1 MQAPCSRCGLFH
13 PSDSGCPVSGLLGS
27 SVTGARRP
35 GETIAGRYRVDRVLH
50 HGGMSTVY
58 LAIDTVLDNRT
69 VAIKELRPAP
79 DSSPE
84 EVREAEAWF
93 ARESA
98 LLSML
103 RHPLI
108 PLFYSVFRD
117 EDRSYI
123 VQEYVPG
130 VNLEEQVGQ
139 EGPVSEQTAV
149 EWGLALCDLLT
160 YLHSR
165 PEPVIFRD
173 LKPANVL
180 ARAPWSDPDR
190 RLAVVDFGI
199 ARQFQT
205 GAVGTVIG
213 TPGYAPPEQY
223 QGLATP
229 QSDIYSLGATLHRMV
244 TGYDPEHPGAEQP
257 LFTFPPARH
266 LNPAVSPRMEDIL
279 ARATAL
285 NPADRYATAAEF
297 RAALKGLAARRLRA
311 ASSRSSP
318 AGRHAMMVLAAVL
331 LLPLMLT
338 QMLRIAQIPLQNG
351 FYAEQV
357 TGGDPWS
364 NQQITG
370 GGDGTFPNSDGSQGL
385 TDSQTQCIPPANPD
399 EIDMSPTVCGPDGT
413 WWQVDWSGQVTHVLA
428 TGEVV
433 QYLAVGGAP
442 GSAELVSVALQR
454 SQCNCVWV
462 VWGDSQARLNANGAI
477 SYQPIPNGAP
487 VHGTS
492 ALLQP

>member
-1 MQAPCSRCGLFH
+1 MQTTCSRCGLFH
-13 PSDSGCPVSGLLGS
+13 PSDIGCPVSGLLGS

-35 GETIAGRYRVDRVLH
+35 GELIAGRYRVDRMLH

-58 LAIDTVLDNRT
+58 LANDAVLDNRA
-69 VAIKELRPAP
+69 VAIKELRPGQDATP
-79 DSSPE
+79 D

-108 PLFYSVFRD
+108 PAFYSVFRD

-130 VNLEEQVGQ
+130 VNLEEQVAQ
-139 EGPVSEQTAV
+139 EGPVAEQTAV
-149 EWGLALCDLLT
+149 EWGIALCDLLT
-160 YLHSR
+160 YLHTQ

-180 ARAPWSDPDR
+180 IRAPWSDRDR

-199 ARQFQT
+199 ARQFQN

-229 QSDIYSLGATLHRMV
+229 QSDIYALGATLHRMV

-257 LFTFPPARH
+257 LFSFPPARR
-266 LNPAVSPRMEDIL
+266 LTPALSPRMEEIL

-285 NPADRYATAAEF
+285 NPADRFASALEF
-297 RAALKGLAARRLRA
+297 RAALKGLATRRLRA
-311 ASSRSSP
+311 APSRSSSS
-318 AGRHAMMVLAAVL
+318 GRHAVMMLAAVL

-351 FYAEQV
+351 FYAEQA
-357 TGGDPWS
+357 TGSDPWPP
-364 NQQITG
+364 NQQYAMG
-370 GGDGTFPNSDGSQGL
+370 AFNDGTDTDGAQFAC
-385 TDSQTQCIPPANPD
+385 TPPASAD
-399 EIDMSPTVCGPDGT
+399 EVDVSPTVCGPDGT
-413 WWQVDWSGQVTHVLA
+413 WWQIDGAGQITHILASGEIVPYAAIGQ
-428 TGEVV
+428 
-433 QYLAVGGAP
+433 AP
-442 GSAELVSVALQR
+442 GSPELVSMSPLR
-454 SQCNCVWV
+454 SHCNCVWV
-462 VWGDSQARLNANGAI
+462 VWGDTQARLNAGGDI
-477 SYQPIPNGAP
+477 SYQTLPASVLKP
-487 VHGTS
+487 VASG
-492 ALLQP
+492 LLQP